1 MRTCVYL
8 MIGCSL
14 VMGFYA
20 EEIAR
25 FMIDDPDVIRH
36 MVDLTY
42 VLCFSLPF
50 MGVEFSMAGSLRG
63 AGDTRFPMMVTIFSM
78 LLTRLV
84 MPLILIQMGAD
95 VIWLYGMSLVDFSI
109 KASLNMWRFRKKAW
123 LGD

>member
-1 MRTCVYL
+1 
-8 MIGCSL
+8 
-14 VMGFYA
+14 
-20 EEIAR
+20 
-25 FMIDDPDVIRH
+25 
-36 MVDLTY
+36 MVNLTY

-78 LLTRLV
+78 LLTRLI
-84 MPLILIQMGAD
+84 MPLILIQMDAD

-109 KASLNMWRFRKKAW
+109 KASLNMWRFRKKTW